1 MKPEE
6 VSKLSLGIYP
16 TPLERMERLE
26 KRLETGPLYVKRE
39 DLCGMGLGG
48 NKVRKLEYL
57 VQEALEQG
65 CTTLLTYG
73 GPQTNHGRLTVAAA
87 VRVGM
92 KSVLI
97 LDGERP
103 ERMSGNLILDGLMG
117 ADLRFVGEVDSE
129 GLDREAYRIRYEQK
143 VQDLTQKVIEEYE
156 RRGEKVYVIPV
167 GGSNERGALGY
178 VQMIPELMKQMEEE
192 GLESATLVCGAG
204 SMGTFAGLWLGAAY
218 YHAPIRVAGISIN
231 PQTDFTKESVCEYIE
246 RAGRAY
252 EMDVDC
258 QPEDLEIYFYTKNAP
273 YAGLGYNVPDPDT
286 MSYIRMMAETEAI
299 FLDPCYTGKVFHGYV
314 DLLQKGKISP
324 RGAIFLHTGGV
335 PGLWAEEHMSALQ
348 TMLGGREDSAEER
361 LNRLLADMA
370 REQRELTESMETMKT
385 RGQDRTYRFKEQ
397 MGRKLMNSQI
407 YAKLQAYGLV
417 EKGE

>member
-143 VQDLTQKVIEEYE
+143 VQDLT
-156 RRGEKVYVIPV
+156 
-167 GGSNERGALGY
+167 
-178 VQMIPELMKQMEEE
+178 
-192 GLESATLVCGAG
+192 
-204 SMGTFAGLWLGAAY
+204 
-218 YHAPIRVAGISIN
+218 
-231 PQTDFTKESVCEYIE
+231 
-246 RAGRAY
+246 
-252 EMDVDC
+252 
-258 QPEDLEIYFYTKNAP
+258 
-273 YAGLGYNVPDPDT
+273 
-286 MSYIRMMAETEAI
+286 
-299 FLDPCYTGKVFHGYV
+299 
-314 DLLQKGKISP
+314 
-324 RGAIFLHTGGV
+324 
-335 PGLWAEEHMSALQ
+335 
-348 TMLGGREDSAEER
+348 
-361 LNRLLADMA
+361 
-370 REQRELTESMETMKT
+370 
-385 RGQDRTYRFKEQ
+385 
-397 MGRKLMNSQI
+397 
-407 YAKLQAYGLV
+407 
-417 EKGE
+417 